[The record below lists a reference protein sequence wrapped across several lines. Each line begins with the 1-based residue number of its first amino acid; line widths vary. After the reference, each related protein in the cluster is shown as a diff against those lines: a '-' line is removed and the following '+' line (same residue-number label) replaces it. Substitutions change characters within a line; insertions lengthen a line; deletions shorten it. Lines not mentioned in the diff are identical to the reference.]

1 MCQYRQAAVWL
12 DLEWSPIEIHTGNK
26 LKANI
31 RCFIPKQGN
40 YTDRRQIADL
50 ERKDYTLTMKGEAE
64 HSQSETTRIGAAGTT
79 DNIESEVTAAAPAR
93 IDAIGGEIITLFEEF
108 ISLFC

>member
-1 MCQYRQAAVWL
+1 
-12 DLEWSPIEIHTGNK
+12 
-26 LKANI
+26 
-31 RCFIPKQGN
+31 
-40 YTDRRQIADL
+40 
-50 ERKDYTLTMKGEAE
+50 MKGEAE